1 MYGINGGVFLYF
13 IKKKDKNGLRGDPA
27 YYLEKGLK
35 KRWMGGLFTVS
46 CLTLYSKY
54 NYSCQSQFVNDTNC
68 IKMAN

>member
-1 MYGINGGVFLYF
+1 M
-13 IKKKDKNGLRGDPA
+13 RGDPS

-35 KRWMGGLFTVS
+35 KRWMGGLFAVS

-54 NYSCQSQFVNDTNC
+54 NYSCQSQFVNDTKC